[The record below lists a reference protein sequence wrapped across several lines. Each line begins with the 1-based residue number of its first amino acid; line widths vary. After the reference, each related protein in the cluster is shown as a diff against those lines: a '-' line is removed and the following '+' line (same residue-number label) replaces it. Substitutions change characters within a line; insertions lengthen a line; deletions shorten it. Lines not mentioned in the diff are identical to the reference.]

1 MGYQNVLIFPRASNL
16 MQQLLLHVLF
26 VMKNTYKYKYKE
38 ITLKNVTI
46 SNS

>member
-1 MGYQNVLIFPRASNL
+1 MGYQNVLIFQRASNL

-26 VMKNTYKYKYKE
+26 VMKNTYKYKE